1 MTGAPG
7 TTVTGPVRDN
17 GDGSYTFP
25 VNWDPSSGDAPGV
38 VVGQPGRPPV
48 VVRDPSAKGK
58 DHCKIWKILFW
69 LMLLIAI
76 VLLLLWIL
84 K

>member
-1 MTGAPG
+1 
-7 TTVTGPVRDN
+7 
-17 GDGSYTFP
+17 
-25 VNWDPSSGDAPGV
+25 
-38 VVGQPGRPPV
+38 
-48 VVRDPSAKGK
+48 VVRDPSVKGK
-58 DHCKIWKILFW
+58 DRCRIWKILFW